1 MHSVI
6 KDFLKSSIVIVSL
19 MSSVS
24 EFQSFAASYLMDSSP
39 KVVVLGSGKLGTLF
53 PLKKKYLELRR
64 ENSLQS

>member
-39 KVVVLGSGKLGTLF
+39 
-53 PLKKKYLELRR
+53 
-64 ENSLQS
+64 